1 MAKRPPPRPAASD
14 DPDSARVVRVLKALA
29 HAQRFRMVAELAADG
44 ELSCGQ
50 LAQKFDLSQP
60 TVSHHLKLLLDAGL
74 IIARHQGPHHFLSV
88 NGALLDELAALL
100 PARLRPSPPQPQRQR
115 KRSRA

>member
-1 MAKRPPPRPAASD
+1 MTKRRPPGGD
-14 DPDSARVVRVLKALA
+14 DLDSARVVRVLKALA
-29 HAQRFRMVAELAADG
+29 HAQRFRMVEELAVGG
-44 ELSCGQ
+44 ELSCGE

-60 TVSHHLKLLLDAGL
+60 TVSHHLKLLLDAGIVL
-74 IIARHQGPHHFLSV
+74 ARHQGPHHFLSV

-100 PARLRPSPPQPQRQR
+100 PARLRPSHPQPERKR